1 MTGDQLGDVRRH
13 AVHDGVGDE
22 HSAEVMRSEPQRRSG
37 SIGDIGPVERP
48 ADPPAKRVGGD
59 RSMFD
64 ADPALKQQR
73 HRRIP
78 DALV

>member
-1 MTGDQLGDVRRH
+1 
-13 AVHDGVGDE
+13 
-22 HSAEVMRSEPQRRSG
+22 MRGEPQRRSG
-37 SIGDIGPVERP
+37 SIGDIGPVSAGRST
-48 ADPPAKRVGGD
+48 AKRVGGD

-64 ADPALKQQR
+64 ADPTLKQQR